1 MLRDFLAKY
10 SQRDQ
15 VVIIV
20 MGIVVVLWLCYLLV
34 LEPLLTLKN
43 QNQDDYI
50 ANQELL
56 LWMKNAA
63 AEVKALGGSANV
75 RISGSGSSAVVVVE
89 SALQQSGLTAPK
101 RIQPEGNNKAVVQY
115 DTVDFDN
122 LMRALDRLQHS
133 YGILVT
139 QASINKSKTP
149 GQTSALLNLER
160 AQ

>member
-15 VVIIV
+15 AVIIV
-20 MGIVVVLWLCYLLV
+20 MGAVVVLWLCYLLV
-34 LEPLLTLKN
+34 LEPLLSLKN
-43 QNQDDYI
+43 QNQDDYV

-56 LWMKNAA
+56 LWMKNSA
-63 AEVKALGGSANV
+63 AEVGALGGSANV
-75 RISGSGSSAVVVVE
+75 RTSGSGSSAVVVVE

-101 RIQPEGNNKAVVQY
+101 RIEPDGNNKAVVQY
-115 DTVDFDN
+115 DTVDFDK

-133 YGILVT
+133 YGIVVS
-139 QASINKSKTP
+139 QASINKSQTP